1 MPINSDLIRLNQTDT
16 DWHRELYDF
25 IYAAKGCNHGILID
39 YVYEP
44 PSRIVPQR
52 IYNYSLHPDYVV
64 RRRDDFE
71 FGFDLIT
78 AIRTIPNQRRYGVYI
93 VELSDSSNHL
103 YVGQTW
109 YDPAE
114 RLAQHNTGLSVF
126 HAARPFKHGLKGT
139 LRPDLYSHLPQFR
152 SQASAEALEAH
163 TARELKIAGFRVD
176 GGH

>member
-1 MPINSDLIRLNQTDT
+1 MASISELIRTTQSDT
-16 DWHRELYDF
+16 VWIRQLYDY
-25 IYAAKGCNHGILID
+25 IYAAKGRGAGIIID

-52 IYNYSLHPDYVV
+52 LYNYSLHSDYVV

-78 AIRTIPNQRRYGVYI
+78 AVKIAPAKRRYGVYI
-93 VELSDSSNHL
+93 VQLSDSANHL

-126 HAARPFKHGLKGT
+126 HAARPFKHGLTGT
-139 LRPDLYSHLPQFR
+139 LRPDLYEHLPTYAD
-152 SQASAEALEAH
+152 QAPAEALEAK
-163 TARELKIAGFRVD
+163 TARELKSAGFRVE